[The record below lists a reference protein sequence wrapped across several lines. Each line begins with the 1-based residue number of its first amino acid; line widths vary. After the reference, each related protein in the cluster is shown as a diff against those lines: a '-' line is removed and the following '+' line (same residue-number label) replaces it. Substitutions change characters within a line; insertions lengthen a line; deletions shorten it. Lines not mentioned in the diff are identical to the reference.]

1 MLTIKKEWCKSCGMC
16 IMNCPKQ
23 AISKAGEFNASGFE
37 VIDVDRDKCIECGI
51 CYTVCPDWVFEI
63 RKEESEQ

>member
-16 IMNCPKQ
+16 IQNCPKQ
-23 AISKAGEFNASGFE
+23 ALAKKGEFNDSGYE
-37 VIDVDRDKCIECGI
+37 VVDVDRDKCVECGI

-63 RKEESEQ
+63 RKEELA